1 MAGPQAHPPKTPCAR
16 INLDIGRPRK
26 GMEDYF
32 EQEFADEL
40 DMLNGKC
47 EMYEWRYIDSY
58 PVHILRA

>member
-1 MAGPQAHPPKTPCAR
+1 
-16 INLDIGRPRK
+16 
-26 GMEDYF
+26 MEDYF